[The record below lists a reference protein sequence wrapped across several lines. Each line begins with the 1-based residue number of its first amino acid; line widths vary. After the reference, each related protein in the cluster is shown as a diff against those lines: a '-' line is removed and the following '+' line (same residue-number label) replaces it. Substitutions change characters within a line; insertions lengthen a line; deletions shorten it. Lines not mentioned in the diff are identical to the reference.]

1 MQEFLKSC
9 IGHCILMFLIGLIV
23 GCVFLFISQIR
34 NAFAKRELKQQI
46 KELKNQIAEL
56 HKIVVD
62 SGHSYSSQLDE
73 LKKKNDTM
81 KNTINILNRK
91 ADNNELKT
99 LYLYDKAVHIM
110 YGKVPGFSVMWED
123 TLKEAQK
130 EMEKIESG
138 KKQLFE
144 KIFHPSLFGSKSIN
158 DETNQEEQ
166 KENS

>member
-34 NAFAKRELKQQI
+34 NAFAKRDLKIQI
-46 KELKNQIAEL
+46 KELKSQIAEL
-56 HKIVVD
+56 HKIIVD
-62 SGHSYSSQLDE
+62 AGVTHSSQVNE
-73 LKKKNDTM
+73 LKEKNDNM
-81 KNTINILNRK
+81 EKTINALNRK
-91 ADNNELKT
+91 PNRNELKT

-138 KKQLFE
+138 KKKLFE
-144 KIFHPSLFGSKSIN
+144 KIFHPSLFGNKSIN

>member
-34 NAFAKRELKQQI
+34 NAFAKRDLKIQI
-46 KELKNQIAEL
+46 KELKSQISEL

-99 LYLYDKAVHIM
+99 LYLYDKTVHI
-110 YGKVPGFSVMWED
+110 
-123 TLKEAQK
+123 
-130 EMEKIESG
+130 
-138 KKQLFE
+138 
-144 KIFHPSLFGSKSIN
+144 
-158 DETNQEEQ
+158 
-166 KENS
+166 